1 MVLVV
6 VVAVAMQIHNR
17 NNELVVL
24 VVVTQLL
31 PLIAVVATVAVYRNV
46 YHMSHVTL
54 FIVPC
59 QNSVGVTFFQQLRLE
74 HCCSLTPQNNTSET
88 LQMNQPRLK

>member
-17 NNELVVL
+17 NNELVL
-24 VVVTQLL
+24 IIVTQLL

-59 QNSVGVTFFQQLRLE
+59 QNSVGVTFF
-74 HCCSLTPQNNTSET
+74 
-88 LQMNQPRLK
+88 